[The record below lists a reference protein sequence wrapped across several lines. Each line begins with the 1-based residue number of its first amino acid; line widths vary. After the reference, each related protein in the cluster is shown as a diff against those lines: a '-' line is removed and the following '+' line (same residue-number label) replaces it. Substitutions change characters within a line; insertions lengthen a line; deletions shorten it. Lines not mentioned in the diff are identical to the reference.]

1 MDQYGWIN
9 TQTGQRGFHARL
21 WPFNPS
27 TGKEENME
35 QYLMSILYHS
45 LYTIQFYFPQCVWSL
60 TGLFH
65 KHIPLKAIG
74 VSCEGERQKAIS
86 HGFTVEEGAGKQ
98 RLRKQTSFL
107 SFLFNQEGLIGIWNL
122 FFKSILD
129 SLKRPDRQTRVLL
142 LILKAIMSENAGF
155 QLWPTPTGPEWKT
168 AIFDVRPRPV
178 VPQLSNKRW
187 VGCWCWTPRHS
198 HYTQI
203 KEGTRQSNQCGWFR
217 VWKLW

>member
-65 KHIPLKAIG
+65 KHIPLKEID
-74 VSCEGERQKAIS
+74 VSCEGERWGIQPWFYSGRRRKTAP
-86 HGFTVEEGAGKQ
+86 EETIQ
-98 RLRKQTSFL
+98 L
-107 SFLFNQEGLIGIWNL
+107 
-122 FFKSILD
+122 